1 MDKNDKMLAIASL
14 KRSASQFACLFTDEQ
29 LTTMF
34 TEEQLTT
41 MAEQERVIRR
51 AKSAVWEAEQDAS
64 RIVDSAIG
72 EVTNHRDR
80 IAVITR

>member
-1 MDKNDKMLAIASL
+1 MDKIDKTLAIASL

-29 LTTMF
+29 LTTM
-34 TEEQLTT
+34 
-41 MAEQERVIRR
+41 AEQERVIRH
-51 AKSAVWEAEQDAS
+51 AKSAVWEAQKEAR

>member
-29 LTTMF
+29 LTTM
-34 TEEQLTT
+34 
-41 MAEQERVIRR
+41 AEQERVIRR
-51 AKSAVWEAEQDAS
+51 AKSAVWEAEQDAR